1 MTVRENILC
10 PDEWCVVKA
19 ESGVWSIVCLGYMQ
33 QLRQQHAAADQH
45 AAQLFSL
52 QHLTHIHRSL
62 LVTISSTV
70 QCPDNISIQIRG
82 HIIIDSRL

>member
-45 AAQLFSL
+45 AAL
-52 QHLTHIHRSL
+52 
-62 LVTISSTV
+62 SSHCST
-70 QCPDNISIQIRG
+70 
-82 HIIIDSRL
+82 